1 MTERVLHRQRRSTA
15 RVFAGWDW
23 ATGSHDV
30 TVIDQAGART
40 DRWALAHTETGIAAT
55 LARLRRHGDPA
66 SLPIAIETTRGLV
79 VDRLLAAGHPVIPI
93 HPNAFNAVR
102 PRWGAARAKSDPGDS
117 FKLADYLRTD
127 GHQLRTLAPVLPET
141 LELQALSRQRDDHVE
156 ARISAVNQLAALLD
170 EHWPG
175 GKAVFASLD
184 SDIALAFLDRYP
196 TPQDAAGLTASRLE
210 TFCKRHGY
218 SGKRPGSV
226 LIQRL
231 RAAPAAAS
239 RLGQQVI
246 ARLVGIQVRLV
257 RSLRATIRELD
268 AAIGEA
274 IKAHPWA
281 ELIAGL
287 PRIGTVNLGQI
298 VGEIGPMLERATS
311 CTQLAAETG
320 AAPVTKESGK
330 HRTVNFR
337 YAVNR
342 RARQALTTFADNSR
356 HDSDWAARIYNQA
369 RARGKRHPHAIRILA
384 RAWLRVIW
392 ACWRT
397 QTCYDPAIHQTTT
410 KINNQEGLT

>member
-40 DRWALAHTETGIAAT
+40 DRWALAHAETGIAST

-66 SLPIAIETTRGLV
+66 TLPVAIETTRGLV

-93 HPNAFNAVR
+93 HPNAFNAIR

-127 GHQLRTLAPVLPET
+127 GHQLRTLAPTLPET
-141 LELQALSRQRDDHVE
+141 LELQALTRQRADHVQ
-156 ARISAVNQLAALLD
+156 ARVAAVNQLAALLD

-196 TPQDAAGLTASRLE
+196 TPAAAAGLTANRLE
-210 TFCKRHGY
+210 AFCQRHGY

-226 LIQRL
+226 LIERL
-231 RAAPAAAS
+231 RAAPVTAS
-239 RLGQQVI
+239 RLGRAII
-246 ARLVGIQVRLV
+246 ARLVSVQVRLV
-257 RSLRATIRELD
+257 QSLRASIRELD
-268 AAIGEA
+268 AAIA
-274 IKAHPWA
+274 DAVKVHPWA
-281 ELIAGL
+281 PLIAGL

-298 VGEIGPMLERATS
+298 VGEVGPILEHATS
-311 CTQLAAETG
+311 CAHLAAETG

-337 YAVNR
+337 HAVNR
-342 RARQALTTFADNSR
+342 RARQALTTWADNSR
-356 HDSDWAARIYNQA
+356 HGNDWAATIYNDA
-369 RARGKRHPHAIRILA
+369 RARGKRHPHAVRILA

-397 QTCYDPAIHQTTT
+397 QTSYHPALHQATN
-410 KINNQEGLT
+410 KINKQEGLT